1 MEQSKRYQHQEEL
14 TLLQKISFDKEA
26 LNALEQIIY
35 SIHLVTYRDDVH
47 SKGYIDSVTNYLS
60 KIIIFNVSS
69 LGNLTPF
76 HPSEK
81 AVFER
86 EYKKYI
92 LPFEK
97 AILKLENNNEENNFI
112 RRKDNDEPIQFEIIK
127 QIATLSISE
136 TNWRKELNIVSWNK
150 TEPKYDIRSWKD
162 DHSRVGKGITL
173 FEDEMLKLTKTIKQL
188 NLEENKEK

>member
-1 MEQSKRYQHQEEL
+1 MEQSKSYKHQEEL

-81 AVFER
+81 
-86 EYKKYI
+86 
-92 LPFEK
+92 LC
-97 AILKLENNNEENNFI
+97 LKGNTKSIFYLL
-112 RRKDNDEPIQFEIIK
+112 RK
-127 QIATLSISE
+127 LS
-136 TNWRKELNIVSWNK
+136 
-150 TEPKYDIRSWKD
+150 
-162 DHSRVGKGITL
+162 
-173 FEDEMLKLTKTIKQL
+173 
-188 NLEENKEK
+188 